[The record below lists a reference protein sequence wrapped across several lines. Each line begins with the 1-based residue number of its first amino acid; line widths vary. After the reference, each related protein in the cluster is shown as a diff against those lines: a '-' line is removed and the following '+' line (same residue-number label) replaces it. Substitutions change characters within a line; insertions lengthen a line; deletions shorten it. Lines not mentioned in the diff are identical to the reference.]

1 MGFTAQKIRAP
12 KGSPPWGKEAF
23 RPAQGHFYAIVPFQR
38 CIKAAKEGG
47 FLMVPREQSGNIGP
61 NFITESSE
69 TLEECFPLI
78 IINSRK
84 KSFTPKA
91 GSICPAVFSHLH
103 FKQRGCAPAQ
113 RGDPI
118 PAPLAHGH
126 SEEIQT
132 GRRLTSL
139 LCTLNKQA
147 ASAPPGEPQ
156 EDVLSSP
163 CPKHTRSSCAQ
174 PSEVPGKARSCWDV
188 TGHRRV
194 AVGVLL
200 SDPRTCGQTPPA

>member
-1 MGFTAQKIRAP
+1 
-12 KGSPPWGKEAF
+12 
-23 RPAQGHFYAIVPFQR
+23 
-38 CIKAAKEGG
+38 
-47 FLMVPREQSGNIGP
+47 MVPREQSGNIGP

-69 TLEECFPLI
+69 ALEERFPLI

-103 FKQRGCAPAQ
+103 FKQRGCAPTQ

-118 PAPLAHGH
+118 PAPLTHGH

-147 ASAPPGEPQ
+147 ASVPLGEPQ

-163 CPKHTRSSCAQ
+163 CPNEHAGPGAW
-174 PSEVPGKARSCWDV
+174 PSGVCWVPGKAQPCWDV
-188 TGHRRV
+188 TGHRRA

-200 SDPRTCGQTPPA
+200 SDPRTGGQTPPS